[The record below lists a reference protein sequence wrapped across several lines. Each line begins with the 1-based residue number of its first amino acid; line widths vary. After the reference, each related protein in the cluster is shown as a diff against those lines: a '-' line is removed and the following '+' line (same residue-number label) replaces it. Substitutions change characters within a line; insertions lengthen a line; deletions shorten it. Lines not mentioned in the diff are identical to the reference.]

1 MHVICLGLK
10 VFNISLKLTSTM
22 FCKNL
27 LQITPGGTIELDS
40 FQEDEDKNK
49 AIILEALLSTID
61 QQHLQDLK
69 SPERL
74 FNKNMTVDLNSRNPG
89 LKR

>member
-1 MHVICLGLK
+1 MHEICPDLK
-10 VFNISLKLTSTM
+10 LFNISLKLTSTM

-49 AIILEALLSTID
+49 AIILLELVKL
-61 QQHLQDLK
+61 
-69 SPERL
+69 
-74 FNKNMTVDLNSRNPG
+74 
-89 LKR
+89 